1 MWWLWILVIVV
12 VIAGLVMVLNRRSS
26 TGSGDPSYRPND
38 PRSGQGLGSSP
49 PGQWG
54 PGDGGGGL

>member
-1 MWWLWILVIVV
+1 MWWLWILVIVAAIGVLV
-12 VIAGLVMVLNRRSS
+12 VLLNRRGTS
-26 TGSGDPSYRPND
+26 TGDPSYRPDD